1 MIYTVTF
8 NPAIDYVIEVDNF
21 KSGTVNRVK
30 NNEKFAGGKG
40 INVSRVLNNL
50 NVKSIALGFIGGFT
64 GKFIE
69 DSLELQGIKTNFIKV
84 EEDTRINVKL
94 KSSVETEING
104 SGPNI
109 TEENL
114 NKLFKIIESLTSD
127 DYLVLAGNVQ
137 KSVPADIYSVIQKKC
152 ILNNTKVIVDTTGDA
167 LVSTL
172 PNKPF
177 LIKPNNHELGE
188 IFKKELESEEEIIFY
203 AKKLID
209 MGAENVIISMAE
221 KGALLV
227 NESEVYK
234 ASPAKGTVQ
243 NSVGAGDSVIAGF
256 LASYSKNKDIV
267 KAFRHGAASGSA
279 TAFSKDLCKKED
291 VEHYLPQVTITKLI
305 GGK

>member
-50 NVKSIALGFIGGFT
+50 NVKSIALGFVGGFT

-69 DSLELQGIKTNFIKV
+69 DSLENQGIKTNFIKV
-84 EEDTRINVKL
+84 NEDTRINVKL
-94 KSSVETEING
+94 KSDVETEING

-109 TEENL
+109 SSENL
-114 NKLFKIIESLTSD
+114 NELFKIVESLTSD

-137 KSVPADIYSVIQKKC
+137 KSVPSDIYSILQKKC
-152 ILNNTKVIVDTTGDA
+152 ILNNVKVIVDTTGDA
-167 LVSTL
+167 LVATL

-188 IFKKELESEEEIIFY
+188 IFNKDLKSEEEIIVY

-209 MGAENVIISMAE
+209 MGAQNVIISMAE
-221 KGALLV
+221 KGALLI
-227 NESEVYK
+227 NKNGIYK
-234 ASPAKGTVQ
+234 ASPAKGVVK

-256 LASYSKNKDIV
+256 LASYSQNKDIV
-267 KAFRHGAASGSA
+267 EAFRYGAASGSA

-291 VEHYLPQVTITKLI
+291 VNHYLPQVTVK
-305 GGK
+305 KF

>member
-21 KSGTVNRVK
+21 KSGMVNRVK

-50 NVKSIALGFIGGFT
+50 NVKSIALGFVGGFT

-69 DSLELQGIKTNFIKV
+69 DSLEEQGIKTNFIKV
-84 EEDTRINVKL
+84 HEDTRINVKL
-94 KSSVETEING
+94 KSDVETEVNG

-109 TEENL
+109 SPENL
-114 NKLFKIIESLTSD
+114 NELFKIIEGLTSD

-137 KSVPADIYSVIQKKC
+137 NSVPSDIYSVLQKKC
-152 ILNNTKVIVDTTGDA
+152 ILNNVKVIVDTTGDA
-167 LVSTL
+167 LVATL

-188 IFKKELESEEEIIFY
+188 IFNKDLKNEQEIIIY
-203 AKKLID
+203 AKKLIE
-209 MGAENVIISMAE
+209 MGAQNVIISMAE
-221 KGALLV
+221 KGALLI
-227 NESEVYK
+227 NENGVYK
-234 ASPAKGTVQ
+234 ASPAKGVVK

-256 LASYSKNKDIV
+256 LASYSQNKDIV
-267 KAFRHGAASGSA
+267 QAFRYGAASGSA
-279 TAFSKDLCKKED
+279 TAFSKDLCKKEN
-291 VEHYLPQVTITKLI
+291 VEHYLPQVTVTKF
-305 GGK
+305 